1 MKADVL
7 DAACPDEVSFS
18 AGAFRDRVLQRLNA
32 GVSPDDA
39 GCLAQ
44 GTCLKEA
51 GDHVL
56 NPTIFPDP
64 SGVKLRDA
72 AVLIPVVDRGPQA
85 SVLLTRRT
93 DHLASH
99 AGQVAF
105 PGGKIDEGD
114 RDATHAALREA
125 EEEIGLSADFVDPIG
140 HLGPYLTGSG
150 YRITPVL
157 AYVRDGFSLRPEPG
171 EVADIF
177 EVPLEFLMS
186 PGNHLKLSRQWNGAR
201 RYFYAMPYKR
211 HYIWGVTAGILRSLY
226 DTIYA

>member
-1 MKADVL
+1 MKL
-7 DAACPDEVSFS
+7 DALDTAKLDEAPFS
-18 AGAFRDRVLQRLNA
+18 AGAFRDRVLTRLNA
-32 GVSPDDA
+32 GLPTGGT
-39 GCLAQ
+39 GCLSQ
-44 GTCLKEA
+44 GACLREA

-56 NPTIFPDP
+56 NPSIFPDP

-85 SVLLTRRT
+85 SVILTRRT

-99 AGQVAF
+99 AGQIAF

-125 EEEIGLSADFVDPIG
+125 EEEIGLGSEFVDPIG
-140 HLGPYLTGSG
+140 NLGPYLTGSG

-157 AYVRDGFSLRPEPG
+157 AYVREGFSLRPEPG

-186 PGNHLKLSRQWNGAR
+186 PGNHLKLSRQWKGAR
-201 RYFYAMPYKR
+201 RHFYAMPYER